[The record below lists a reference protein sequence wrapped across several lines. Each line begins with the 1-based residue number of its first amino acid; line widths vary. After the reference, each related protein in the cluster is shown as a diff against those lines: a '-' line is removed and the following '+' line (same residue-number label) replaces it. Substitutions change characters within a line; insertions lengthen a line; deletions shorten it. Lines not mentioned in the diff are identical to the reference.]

1 MERTMIRVLLVDGHQ
16 MFREG
21 VCSCLA
27 NAPNICVVGQAGT
40 ASEAVVLIA
49 STNPTVVVFDV
60 RLPDAAGVDF
70 ARHVRSEW
78 PTIKLVTLTGY
89 DYTEYVR
96 AMLRAGVDGY
106 VLKSASHSSLV
117 EALRDIV
124 AGGLVLPPQIAAKAV
139 RGSSSTLA
147 VDMTREP
154 DTLTMRELEVMELVH
169 QGFRNGEIGERLT
182 ISSRTVEAH
191 VSNIVAKMGVRNRTD
206 AVRIAQEHQ
215 MI

>member
-1 MERTMIRVLLVDGHQ
+1 M
-16 MFREG
+16 
-21 VCSCLA
+21 
-27 NAPNICVVGQAGT
+27 
-40 ASEAVVLIA
+40 
-49 STNPTVVVFDV
+49 
-60 RLPDAAGVDF
+60 
-70 ARHVRSEW
+70 
-78 PTIKLVTLTGY
+78 
-89 DYTEYVR
+89 
-96 AMLRAGVDGY
+96 
-106 VLKSASHSSLV
+106 
-117 EALRDIV
+117 
-124 AGGLVLPPQIAAKAV
+124 PPQIAAKAV
-139 RGSSSTLA
+139 SGSSSTLA

>member
-1 MERTMIRVLLVDGHQ
+1 MIRVLLVDGHQ

-27 NAPNICVVGQAGT
+27 NAPDICVVGQAGT
-40 ASEAVVLIA
+40 ASEAVALIA

-70 ARHVRSEW
+70 ARHMRSEW

-96 AMLRAGVDGY
+96 AMLRAGLDGY
-106 VLKSASHSSLV
+106 ILKSASHSSLV

-154 DTLTMRELEVMELVH
+154 DTLTMRELEVMELMH

-191 VSNIVAKMGVRNRTD
+191 VSNIVAKWALAIARTPSASLRNIR
-206 AVRIAQEHQ
+206 
-215 MI
+215 

>member
-1 MERTMIRVLLVDGHQ
+1 MIRVLLVDGHQ

-27 NAPNICVVGQAGT
+27 NDPDICVVGQAGSV
-40 ASEAVVLIA
+40 AEALKLIP
-49 STNPTVVVFDV
+49 STQPTVVVFDV
-60 RLPDAAGVDF
+60 RLPDAAGVDL
-70 ARHVRSEW
+70 ARQVRSEW

-106 VLKSASHSSLV
+106 IMKSASHSSLV
-117 EALRDIV
+117 EAIREVV

-139 RGSSSTLA
+139 RGSSPTMA
-147 VDMTREP
+147 VAMTREP
-154 DTLTMRELEVMELVH
+154 DSLTMRELEVVELVH
-169 QGFRNGEIGERLT
+169 QGFRNGEIGARLT

-191 VSNIVAKMGVRNRTD
+191 VSNIVAKMGARNRTD
-206 AVRIAQEHQ
+206 AVRIAREHQ
-215 MI
+215 LI

>member
-1 MERTMIRVLLVDGHQ
+1 MIRVLLVDGHQ

-27 NAPNICVVGQAGT
+27 NDPDICLVGQAGT
-40 ASEAVVLIA
+40 AAEAVALIP
-49 STNPTVVVFDV
+49 STQPTVMVFDV
-60 RLPDAAGVDF
+60 RLPDAAGFDL
-70 ARHVRSEW
+70 ACQVRSEW

-106 VLKSASHSSLV
+106 ILKSASHSSLV
-117 EALRDIV
+117 EAIREVV

-139 RGSSSTLA
+139 RGSSPTMA
-147 VDMTREP
+147 VAMTREP
-154 DTLTMRELEVMELVH
+154 DSLTMRELEVMELVH

-182 ISSRTVEAH
+182 ISSRTVDAH
-191 VSNIVAKMGVRNRTD
+191 VSNIVAKMGARNRTD
-206 AVRIAQEHQ
+206 GVRIAQEHS
-215 MI
+215 

>member
-1 MERTMIRVLLVDGHQ
+1 MNRVLLVDGHQ

-40 ASEAVVLIA
+40 ASEAVALIA

-124 AGGLVLPPQIAAKAV
+124 AGGLVLPPQIAANAV

-191 VSNIVAKMGVRNRTD
+191 VSNIVTKMGVRNRTD